1 MTGSAIAPDFK
12 ATPYWWEALPERPGG
27 EPPGLPA
34 ETDVAIVGSGLT
46 GASAALTLARA
57 GRRVHIF
64 EAEEPGFGASTRNS
78 GMIGVSLTVKPAA
91 LVARFGEGRTRELQC
106 EAAAAT
112 RHMVEIIAR
121 ERIDCHWEACGRFIG
136 AETPAHHA
144 KLAREL
150 DLMHSF
156 AGIKGRMIERRDQR
170 AEIGSDY
177 YWGGMLLEEA
187 GALHPGLYTIGLL
200 DRATAAGATLLAHTP
215 VTGIAKGRDGFSIET
230 PRGAVRTRDVIL
242 ATNGYTGA
250 ATPEF
255 RRRLVPVEAGV
266 TVSEPVSP
274 ELLESVLPTGR
285 VLTDSKMNIYSAR
298 RSPDGTR
305 LQFAAARGLFLGDE
319 RAKAAEIH
327 LALEKVFPQA
337 AHVRVAFCWTGLMG
351 WSFDRLPHIG
361 TLGGIHYAAG
371 YCGSGVPMATWL
383 GRKVALRILGEP
395 EAETAF
401 DGQNFPTRPFYRGN
415 PWFLP
420 LVVRYHNFRDR
431 LDRNIS
437 MLTRG

>member
-1 MTGSAIAPDFK
+1 MAGSVLAPDFK
-12 ATPYWWEALPERPGG
+12 ATPYWWEALSERGQG
-27 EPPGLPA
+27 EPPELPA
-34 ETDVAIVGSGLT
+34 ETEVAVVGSGLT

-57 GRRVHIF
+57 GRRVHVF
-64 EAEEPGFGASTRNS
+64 EAEDPGHGASTRNS
-78 GMIGVSLTVKPAA
+78 GMIGISLTVKPAA
-91 LVARFGEGRTRELQC
+91 LVGRFGEARAGEMQR
-106 EAAAAT
+106 EAASAT
-112 RHMVEIIAR
+112 RHMVETIAR
-121 ERIDCHWEACGRFIG
+121 EGIDCHWDPCGRFVG

-150 DLMHSF
+150 DLMHSV
-156 AGIKGRMIERRDQR
+156 AGIAGRMIARQDQR

-200 DRATAAGATLLAHTP
+200 ERATGAGATLLAHTP
-215 VTGIAKGRDGFSIET
+215 VTGIARGQAGFGIET
-230 PRGAVRTRDVIL
+230 PRGAVRARDVIL

-255 RRRLVPVEAGV
+255 RRRLVPVAAGV
-266 TVSEPVSP
+266 TVSEPVPP
-274 ELLESVLPTGR
+274 ELLESVLPTRR

-305 LQFAAARGLFLGDE
+305 LQFAAARGLLQGDE

-327 LALEKVFPQA
+327 VALEQVFPQA

-401 DGQNFPTRPFYRGN
+401 DGRAFPTRPFYRGN

-420 LVVRYHNFRDR
+420 MAVRYHNFRDR
-431 LDRNIS
+431 RDRGKAGS
-437 MLTRG
+437 PA